1 MDMYFIALVAPE
13 EINKQVLKWKQLMR
27 DRFGC
32 SIALRSPAH
41 ITLIPPFWLNPALE
55 PELMQSISSFADSQ
69 HPFEIE
75 LLNFSF
81 FKPRVIFVAVLEN
94 NRLQQLQNDLVDHL
108 MHNDSF
114 PVKKEERL
122 FPPHVTI
129 ATRDLHKKTFYEAW
143 EIFRDKKYSAEWQ
156 ASGISILRHNKKNWD
171 VVFTSQ
177 FQF

>member
-1 MDMYFIALVAPE
+1 MDMYFIALLAPE
-13 EINKQVLKWKQLMR
+13 EINNQLLKWKQMML

-41 ITLIPPFWLNPALE
+41 ITLIPPFWLNPELE
-55 PELMQSISSFADSQ
+55 AKLMESISSFAGSQ

-75 LLNFSF
+75 LQNFSF
-81 FKPRVIFVAVLEN
+81 FKPRVIFVAVSEN
-94 NRLQQLQNDLVDHL
+94 TQLQQLQKDLADYL
-108 MHNDSF
+108 MHNFTF
-114 PVKKEERL
+114 PVKKEERP
-122 FPPHVTI
+122 FHPHVTI

-143 EIFRDKKYSAEWQ
+143 EIFRDKKYSAPWE

-171 VVFTSQ
+171 VISTSQ